1 MTRFTQNPTGVG
13 HLERK
18 LVHRVDLAEVIHDEV
33 EQGGPGG
40 RGPVVFAGL
49 VDFHFRHPGLLDL
62 VGKERAVRCSHQPVS
77 LASLCPHTPCL
88 CVGQVGVGGDSS

>member
-1 MTRFTQNPTGVG
+1 MTRLTQNPTGVG

-40 RGPVVFAGL
+40 CGPVVFAGL

-62 VGKERAVRCSHQPVS
+62 VGKERVVRSTAIQPTHQPGLSVS
-77 LASLCPHTPCL
+77 THTVSVC
-88 CVGQVGVGGDSS
+88 GAGGSGWG